1 MPQHPLLPVLL
12 RRLRP
17 SRARVAA
24 AAGLVVA
31 LAASAEV
38 ARAHYLPG
46 GLTLPGLTIG
56 GTTVPSLDSE
66 AALRAWV
73 AARAQ
78 ALQAREV
85 DLVVA
90 GASQPTDHATLGELG
105 VTVDVDRVVARA
117 RGAGHTE
124 DLLERAERARRARDG
139 ALDVP
144 LDAAVDPELCRARL
158 QPIKD
163 AEDRAPVSARLD
175 LEHQGIVPERD
186 GRYIDADGAA
196 LAIARIAAA
205 EAHPGEAEALPSAV
219 TLPVATIPPRFT
231 SAYVATI
238 DAHALMSEYETY
250 FSRRGDQ
257 ARRGANI
264 DVAASKL
271 DGLVLM
277 PGEMFSFNAIV
288 GERSEENGFQKSWEI
303 LKGEMIEGVGGGT
316 CQVASTLHAIA
327 FFGGL
332 DVLERLPHSR
342 PSAYIPM
349 GLDATV
355 VYPEVDLKLRNPHP
369 FPVVV
374 QAKVDGNRLH
384 MALYGVKKPAAV
396 SFKRELLETF
406 PFTRKVEED
415 DTLRGRHVLVKQH
428 GIRGFKIKRT
438 RTLAF
443 RDGRTRKEETTDKY
457 PPTTE
462 IYEVPPGFD
471 VALLPP
477 LPVMDGDEGE
487 GSDTS
492 AQAAADASRAGEAIA
507 TVPPPAASAV
517 ACSGDCARPAD
528 VRPPDVA
535 LVFADAPGAHRPTEA
550 QARPPRTFS
559 IRR

>member
-1 MPQHPLLPVLL
+1 MPQHPLLPVFL

-24 AAGLVVA
+24 AAALVVA
-31 LAASAEV
+31 MAASAEV

-56 GTTVPSLDSE
+56 GRAVPSLDSE

-73 AARAQ
+73 AARA
-78 ALQAREV
+78 AELQSREV

-90 GASQPTDHATLGELG
+90 GAPQAVDQATLGELG

-124 DLLERAERARRARDG
+124 DLLERADRARRARDG

-144 LDAAVDPELCRARL
+144 LDGAVDPALCRARL
-158 QPIKD
+158 QRIKD

-175 LEHQGIVPERD
+175 LEHQGVIPERD

-196 LAIARIAAA
+196 LAIGRIAAGD
-205 EAHPGEAEALPSAV
+205 PGPAASTV
-219 TLPVATIPPRFT
+219 TLPVATVPPRFS

-257 ARRGANI
+257 ARRGGNI

-303 LKGEMIEGVGGGT
+303 LKGEMVEGVGGGT

-332 DVLERLPHSR
+332 EVLERLPHSR

-355 VYPEVDLKLRNPHP
+355 VYPEVDLKLRNPHA
-369 FPVVV
+369 FPVVIH
-374 QAKVDGNRLH
+374 AKVDGNRLL

-415 DTLRGRHVLVKQH
+415 DTLRGLHVLVKQH

-443 RDGRTRKEETTDKY
+443 RDGRIKKEETTDKY

-477 LPVMDGDEGE
+477 LPAMDGDEGE

-492 AQAAADASRAGEAIA
+492 AQAATDASRGGEAIA
-507 TVPPPAASAV
+507 TVSLPAATAI
-517 ACSGDCARPAD
+517 ACTGDCARPLDA
-528 VRPPDVA
+528 P
-535 LVFADAPGAHRPTEA
+535 LVFADAPGSHAPTAA